1 MRPRALRHLGLPGHE
16 RNEIL
21 IADRPRQQA
30 HHQNAQ
36 AEGSVVTDSL
46 RPFTRQYHADAHA
59 TDATKPI
66 RNATLRN
73 THKRRHGAPLWL
85 QCDVFFYGRINLEK
99 PLTAAG
105 GMRDI
110 TRIGRRVTQ
119 NALVNVS
126 YTKENSEQPYER
138 QAG

>member
-66 RNATLRN
+66 RNATQHTQAPTR
-73 THKRRHGAPLWL
+73 GATVAP
-85 QCDVFFYGRINLEK
+85 
-99 PLTAAG
+99 
-105 GMRDI
+105 M
-110 TRIGRRVTQ
+110 RRVLLWS
-119 NALVNVS
+119 N
-126 YTKENSEQPYER
+126 
-138 QAG
+138 